1 MLDEKVQELDGK
13 KKKKSSNTGLGN
25 SLNENIYNIFWVP

>member
-1 MLDEKVQELDGK
+1 MLDEKVQELDE

-25 SLNENIYNIFWVP
+25 SLNENICNIFWVP

>member
-1 MLDEKVQELDGK
+1 MLDEKVQELDE
-13 KKKKSSNTGLGN
+13 KKKSSNTGLGN